1 MAWEGSDRRLIGQTV
16 RDRIARTEPFLAP
29 GAIGVPLA
37 EMVLLH
43 AFPARGVAWIG
54 AALAA
59 AAITSLGLYRYRTG
73 RTSTTGSRLISIS
86 MVVQGAGMGATPIAF
101 GLTKTDLVAQAI
113 SLSILGFAGV
123 VSAAALAGDRRWGAL
138 RFAGMFGPM
147 LVWSVVNRDV
157 RILLT
162 LCLIAAAVILLHE
175 VFTRVAHSV
184 VRTALKNEKLVADLE
199 HANHRLRYETTH
211 DSLTGLTNR
220 RAFNNQLDV
229 ELMSDDLFAVSF
241 VDIDNFKAINDRY
254 GHEIGDRVLVEV
266 AERLREFCGD
276 DGVAAR
282 RSGDEFTVLQRNDS
296 KLADSDLAKAM
307 HTCVSGSASVNGYDI
322 SITCSVGTAIRL
334 AEDSASLMLRRAD
347 EALYSAK
354 RSGRNRGM
362 GYSEVQSFDRTAAGE

>member
-1 MAWEGSDRRLIGQTV
+1 MASEGNDKRVIGQTV

-37 EMVLLH
+37 EMLLLH
-43 AFPARGVAWIG
+43 AFPARGVAWVG
-54 AALAA
+54 AALVA
-59 AAITSLGLYRYRTG
+59 AAITALGLYRYRMG
-73 RTSTTGSRLISIS
+73 RTSAAGSRLISFS

-101 GLTKTDLVAQAI
+101 GLSQGDLVAQAI

-147 LVWSVVNRDV
+147 LIWSVVQRDL

-162 LCLIAAAVILLHE
+162 LCLIAGAVVMLHE

-184 VRTALKNEKLVADLE
+184 VRTALKNENLVVELE
-199 HANHRLRYETTH
+199 HANRRLRYETTH

-266 AERLREFCGD
+266 AERLQAFCGF

-296 KLADSDLAKAM
+296 KLSDTDLATAM
-307 HTCVSGSASVNGYDI
+307 HAYVSGPENVGGYDI

-334 AEDSASLMLRRAD
+334 ADDSASLMLRRAD

-354 RSGRNRGM
+354 RAGRNRGM
-362 GYSEVQSFDRTAAGE
+362 GHSEVHSFDRSAAGE